1 MGVKIWQNCNIQRA
15 KKETT
20 MQYPERVKQTM
31 IQKMVGPGRISAS
44 SLSRLEGI
52 PQPTLSKWLR
62 EAGTLDS
69 MKKTKHSN
77 GPHHP
82 KNWSLDE
89 KLRVMVEIA
98 QLPEDQVGSY
108 LRERGLYESQVNQWR
123 QSAEEALS
131 SSAIRKQ
138 RSKKSHDAK
147 KIKQL
152 EKELKRKDKAL
163 AETAALLVLK
173 KKAQAIW
180 GDEDDDTM
188 PRNDK

>member
-1 MGVKIWQNCNIQRA
+1 
-15 KKETT
+15 
-20 MQYPERVKQTM
+20 
-31 IQKMVGPGRISAS
+31 MVGPGRISAS

-62 EAGTLDS
+62 DAGTLEP
-69 MKKTKHSN
+69 MKKNAHSN
-77 GPHHP
+77 GSHRS

-108 LRERGLYESQVNQWR
+108 LRERGLYESQIKQWR
-123 QSAEEALS
+123 QAAGEALDKG
-131 SSAIRKQ
+131 AIGKQ
-138 RSKKSHDAK
+138 RKKQSKENKR
-147 KIKQL
+147 IKQL
-152 EKELKRKDKAL
+152 EKELRRKDKAL

-180 GDEDDDTM
+180 GDGDDDTIS
-188 PRNDK
+188 RNDK

>member
-1 MGVKIWQNCNIQRA
+1 
-15 KKETT
+15 
-20 MQYPERVKQTM
+20 M

-62 EAGTLDS
+62 GAGTLEP
-69 MKKTKHSN
+69 MKNNKNTKKQSDRKLAPN
-77 GPHHP
+77 KLTPDQR
-82 KNWSLDE
+82 LDVI
-89 KLRVMVEIA
+89 LEIS
-98 QLPEDQVGSY
+98 QLPEDQIGAY

-123 QSAEEALS
+123 QSAKEALS
-131 SSAIRKQ
+131 SSSVKKQ
-138 RSKKSHDAK
+138 RSKKSQDAR

-152 EKELKRKDKAL
+152 EKELRRKDKAL

-180 GDEDDDTM
+180 GDGDDDTIS
-188 PRNDK
+188 RNDK

>member
-1 MGVKIWQNCNIQRA
+1 
-15 KKETT
+15 
-20 MQYPERVKQTM
+20 M
-31 IQKMVGPGRISAS
+31 IQKMVGPDRISAN

-62 EAGTLDS
+62 EAGTLEP
-69 MKKTKHSN
+69 MKNNKKQSDR
-77 GPHHP
+77 
-82 KNWSLDE
+82 KLDPN
-89 KLRVMVEIA
+89 KLTSDQRLRVILEIS
-98 QLPEDQVGSY
+98 QLPEDQIGAY

-123 QSAEEALS
+123 QSAEDALS
-131 SSAIRKQ
+131 SSSIRKQ
-138 RSKKSHDAK
+138 RSKKSQEAK

-180 GDEDDDTM
+180 GDEDDDTLAG
-188 PRNDK
+188 NDK